1 VKHLLTRIKTA
12 GQLSSAAMPLL
23 AVALVLPVLILGIF
37 GLIALIDYGYM
48 LYFVALLA
56 FCTLLVTALSWTL
69 RRSSS
74 GKLPLPEEGL
84 VTASADWGD
93 FDHQVWDR
101 LNQEITQQLAE
112 NAQWGHLQTHALALI
127 KTVAENYHDKGDRKE
142 LAFSIPELL
151 IMVEEISRRYRLLL
165 KTHVP
170 FIENTRLS
178 LLVQGYDNKEKLMSG
193 YRAAKWAWNSYRI
206 VRLASP
212 LTAVL
217 AEFRS
222 QVVGKMMTRVSAEF
236 QLKLKQALLQEAV
249 SVAIDLYSGR
259 FRVQAHHPAAQ
270 EQDSRNMAPPLA
282 PLRICFVGQ
291 TGSGKSSIINAL
303 VDAMVAE
310 VNPLPST
317 SATTVHQC
325 RIDGMDMV
333 HLVDLPGLDGK
344 EKTTKHLLKEA
355 TRSDMIIWV
364 LKANQPARSLD
375 SDFKQHFDAFYLA
388 TAHRSQ
394 KRPVII
400 GVLNQVDRLPPV
412 QEWHPPYDLEN
423 PKTPKAKTIK
433 AALAYN
439 RDLLGLDEL
448 IPLAVAE
455 NQPPYHLD
463 ELKKRIDASCQQ
475 GLQTQLNRRRI
486 QTDGMG
492 KIRDQAGRLY
502 QSGRS
507 LFAIIAADNGKQ
519 GKI

>member
-1 VKHLLTRIKTA
+1 
-12 GQLSSAAMPLL
+12 
-23 AVALVLPVLILGIF
+23 
-37 GLIALIDYGYM
+37 
-48 LYFVALLA
+48 
-56 FCTLLVTALSWTL
+56 
-69 RRSSS
+69 
-74 GKLPLPEEGL
+74 
-84 VTASADWGD
+84 
-93 FDHQVWDR
+93 
-101 LNQEITQQLAE
+101 
-112 NAQWGHLQTHALALI
+112 
-127 KTVAENYHDKGDRKE
+127 
-142 LAFSIPELL
+142 
-151 IMVEEISRRYRLLL
+151 
-165 KTHVP
+165 
-170 FIENTRLS
+170 
-178 LLVQGYDNKEKLMSG
+178 
-193 YRAAKWAWNSYRI
+193 
-206 VRLASP
+206 
-212 LTAVL
+212 
-217 AEFRS
+217 
-222 QVVGKMMTRVSAEF
+222 MMTRVSAEF
-236 QLKLKQALLQEAV
+236 QLKLKQALLQETV

-375 SDFKQHFDAFYLA
+375 SEFKQHFDAFYLA
-388 TAHRSQ
+388 TARRSQ

-439 RDLLGLDEL
+439 RDLLGLNEL
-448 IPLAVAE
+448 MPLAVAE

-463 ELKKRIDASCQQ
+463 ELKKRIDTSCQQ

-507 LFAIIAADNGKQ
+507 LFAIIKADNGKQ

>member
-1 VKHLLTRIKTA
+1 
-12 GQLSSAAMPLL
+12 S
-23 AVALVLPVLILGIF
+23 
-37 GLIALIDYGYM
+37 
-48 LYFVALLA
+48 
-56 FCTLLVTALSWTL
+56 
-69 RRSSS
+69 
-74 GKLPLPEEGL
+74 
-84 VTASADWGD
+84 
-93 FDHQVWDR
+93 
-101 LNQEITQQLAE
+101 
-112 NAQWGHLQTHALALI
+112 
-127 KTVAENYHDKGDRKE
+127 
-142 LAFSIPELL
+142 
-151 IMVEEISRRYRLLL
+151 
-165 KTHVP
+165 
-170 FIENTRLS
+170 
-178 LLVQGYDNKEKLMSG
+178 
-193 YRAAKWAWNSYRI
+193 
-206 VRLASP
+206 
-212 LTAVL
+212 
-217 AEFRS
+217 
-222 QVVGKMMTRVSAEF
+222 
-236 QLKLKQALLQEAV
+236 
-249 SVAIDLYSGR
+249 
-259 FRVQAHHPAAQ
+259 
-270 EQDSRNMAPPLA
+270 A

-344 EKTTKHLLKEA
+344 EKTPKHLLKEA

-375 SDFKQHFDAFYLA
+375 SEFKQHFDAFYLA
-388 TAHRSQ
+388 TARRSQ

-433 AALAYN
+433 AALTYN

-463 ELKKRIDASCQQ
+463 ELKKRIDTSCQQ
-475 GLQTQLNRRRI
+475 GLQTQLNRHRI
-486 QTDGMG
+486 QTNGMG

-502 QSGRS
+502 QSGKS
-507 LFAIIAADNGKQ
+507 LFAIIKADNGKQ